1 MTLPELNAALDL
13 TRKIERL
20 QGRLDDLRQS
30 LGHAPEVRVQS
41 SVGVSTAQIAA
52 ELAEDI
58 GELERKREIERV
70 IIQRY
75 IDKLD
80 LGDPHSKI
88 IALRYVGCRPHAQ
101 VAISVGYSGCDGMPT
116 RQYWRLHDD
125 ARKTAVGDS

>member
-1 MTLPELNAALDL
+1 MTISELNAALDL

-20 QGRLDDLRQS
+20 QERLGDLRQS

-52 ELAEDI
+52 EIAEEI

-75 IDKLD
+75 IDKLNLD
-80 LGDPHSKI
+80 EARQKI
-88 IALRYVGCRPHAQ
+88 MRLRYVGCRPHAQ
-101 VAISVGYSGCDGMPT
+101 VAMSVGYSGGDGLPT
-116 RQYWRLHDD
+116 RQYWRMHDES
-125 ARKTAVGDS
+125 RKTAVGGS